1 MKGSMIVRKSRTGI
15 GVSLSCCFDCL
26 GRLHVADVSGLSAD
40 SIRLIF
46 QSQQV
51 NLDR

>member
-26 GRLHVADVSGLSAD
+26 GCLHVAAVCGLSAD

-46 QSQQV
+46 RSQQV